1 MIFSSNS
8 DFFAKK
14 SLNRKNH
21 YFVKITILVIF
32 SSNKDFFAKKSLNE
46 KITIEKITIF
56 QLLKA
61 FLFIT
66 NNSLLKN
73 ALEKT
78 FNLFN
83 FLMLESTSN
92 HFSGEDSV
100 VNTCVLFYFLLMA
113 FDKQHIITILS

>member
-1 MIFSSNS
+1 MLQMGLWLTLEKIT
-8 DFFAKK
+8 KQ
-14 SLNRKNH
+14 KNH
-21 YFVKITILVIF
+21 Y
-32 SSNKDFFAKKSLNE
+32 SKKSLNE

-78 FNLFN
+78 FDLFN

-113 FDKQHIITILS
+113 FDKQHIFTILS

>member
-1 MIFSSNS
+1 M
-8 DFFAKK
+8 
-14 SLNRKNH
+14 
-21 YFVKITILVIF
+21 
-32 SSNKDFFAKKSLNE
+32 KKSLNE

-78 FNLFN
+78 FDLFN
-83 FLMLESTSN
+83 FLVLKSTSN